1 MLLFCC
7 GRQIMNEGWRPI
19 EIQIE
24 TVLSEQAPT
33 GCFYLY
39 FCMAWGCQS
48 LNFNYSVPLTVTA
61 KIHPKSPLAMDFSTP
76 ESLSY
81 GQRKALACA
90 AKCADLLNSYNEST
104 YIIHAKPQNTIA
116 FPTLPQFLRFHFRQ
130 PFYAWNVPGNI
141 CYHNCCS
148 EK

>member
-39 FCMAWGCQS
+39 FCMAWECQS

-61 KIHPKSPLAMDFSTP
+61 KIHPKSPLAMDFSTL

-90 AKCADLLNSYNEST
+90 AKCADLLSSYNFS
-104 YIIHAKPQNTIA
+104 
-116 FPTLPQFLRFHFRQ
+116 L
-130 PFYAWNVPGNI
+130 
-141 CYHNCCS
+141 
-148 EK
+148 

>member
-1 MLLFCC
+1 
-7 GRQIMNEGWRPI
+7 MNEGWRPI

-81 GQRKALACA
+81 GQRS
-90 AKCADLLNSYNEST
+90 KCTDLLNSYLISSDS
-104 YIIHAKPQNTIA
+104 
-116 FPTLPQFLRFHFRQ
+116 FC
-130 PFYAWNVPGNI
+130 FY
-141 CYHNCCS
+141 S
-148 EK
+148 SSSS

>member
-1 MLLFCC
+1 
-7 GRQIMNEGWRPI
+7 MNEGWRPI

-61 KIHPKSPLAMDFSTP
+61 KIHPKSPLAMDFSTL

-81 GQRKALACA
+81 GQRS
-90 AKCADLLNSYNEST
+90 KCADLLNSYRD
-104 YIIHAKPQNTIA
+104 
-116 FPTLPQFLRFHFRQ
+116 FTLFFCLQFSL
-130 PFYAWNVPGNI
+130 FYFTLTSPD
-141 CYHNCCS
+141 
-148 EK
+148 

>member
-1 MLLFCC
+1 
-7 GRQIMNEGWRPI
+7 MNEGWRPI

-48 LNFNYSVPLTVTA
+48 LNFNCSVPLTVTA
-61 KIHPKSPLAMDFSTP
+61 KNHPKSPLAMDFSTL

-81 GQRKALACA
+81 GQSKALACA
-90 AKCADLLNSYNEST
+90 AKCADLLSSYNFSLQ
-104 YIIHAKPQNTIA
+104 YGHLGAIM
-116 FPTLPQFLRFHFRQ
+116 
-130 PFYAWNVPGNI
+130 VV
-141 CYHNCCS
+141 
-148 EK
+148 